1 VKGVPEGNSLDIA
14 MTRLLLEPFGVD
26 VSHWSL
32 VHGRDAAYNSFSFSD
47 QFPLLQN
54 QPIFQ
59 EIKDEA
65 GSCDNL
71 EKKAIASLKAV
82 KPQTSE
88 VIVSEFQGE
97 FEGLCSQIKGLQ
109 EVSVGDTEML
119 KSIWLPMVNSMESN
133 MKKDLEKCLTCH
145 GDSGT
150 MTFSGLSEFVNDKS
164 NSGDKA
170 QKFISFLNSSS
181 LSYGVKYSE
190 LIPYKLGVH
199 ESNPY
204 GLNMPPTDWSDNE
217 KYAAE
222 YGIDPLNVQN
232 IRRKNLGLFIT
243 MYASIYGD
251 AEQMMRLCDTINN
264 DQKVKDSGPILDTS
278 ERGRV
283 KAE

>member
-1 VKGVPEGNSLDIA
+1 
-14 MTRLLLEPFGVD
+14 
-26 VSHWSL
+26 
-32 VHGRDAAYNSFSFSD
+32 
-47 QFPLLQN
+47 
-54 QPIFQ
+54 
-59 EIKDEA
+59 
-65 GSCDNL
+65 
-71 EKKAIASLKAV
+71 
-82 KPQTSE
+82 
-88 VIVSEFQGE
+88 
-97 FEGLCSQIKGLQ
+97 
-109 EVSVGDTEML
+109 
-119 KSIWLPMVNSMESN
+119 MESN

-164 NSGDKA
+164 NSADKA

-217 KYAAE
+217 RYAAE